1 MTQISNPEIPGAT
14 NEDIVLDTFLD
25 NRSTM
30 DSDDDSSDPIR
41 IMDQDNDFFVDSSIK
56 GKMKRFFYKLWNG
69 PTVPED
75 NPPRRI
81 QVFLK
86 VEEFPEKFNNSISK
100 SIRVTGLILYLSL
113 WFLVCYNILVPY
125 MTIPPGMSNNSN
137 ITVIP
142 LSCQSQSHFW
152 RGKNGACGLN
162 GELCPSFDKDENEV
176 IFRCPALCDR
186 NSWTYSLIPIGD
198 QRVKYRGYF
207 VGGGEDPEQHA
218 TETLS
223 KPYRADSYPCG
234 AAIHAGVLSPFFGGC
249 ARISYSKNGEL
260 YFPSAPGHYGVG
272 ESIPFLSFFQ
282 SSYYF
287 KKLVSGNDS
296 SGGFSHCYDPRLLV
310 LVINIILGIPIVY
323 LASGAAT
330 FWIINFVGFW
340 TICLATNP
348 PYTVNA
354 RDHDSFSNLLSI
366 GLERFLPSSFI
377 LYVLWHASV
386 KRTLSDPP
394 PELNAKSSPLSKL
407 ILWYPLFWLGVLNNI
422 TFDRLP
428 VDRLTILD
436 LKEQAGALIAVSSI
450 ITTIGTCAF
459 IQAYKIWLSGRFRKY
474 LVIYVSFI
482 LGLVFLAQ
490 LPGLTLRIHHYILA
504 MLLIPG
510 CATRGRT
517 ALAFQGILL
526 GLFLSGSSRWGL
538 ASIAETIDSLKRDDP
553 KGKILPPEFTGFNI
567 TSGILDW
574 KFADTSSM
582 NSIEQAVNNKFNGV
596 SLLIN
601 DIERYVGDRAESLNL
616 VDLFKK
622 STDLKNSIK
631 NALKNGYTDK
641 DGNILMYLRIGKKV
655 LGSEAYSDF
664 SNAGVLKWPS
674 GEFTK
679 PQPGVT

>member
-1 MTQISNPEIPGAT
+1 MTQITNPEISGAT

-41 IMDQDNDFFVDSSIK
+41 IIDQETEFFFDDSIK
-56 GKMKRFFYKLWNG
+56 GKLKQFFYKLWNG

-86 VEEFPEKFNNSISK
+86 MEEFPERFNKGISK
-100 SIRVTGLILYLSL
+100 ALRITGLILYLSL
-113 WFLVCYNILVPY
+113 WFLVCYRILLPY
-125 MTIPPGMSNNSN
+125 MTIPPGMSNNPDV
-137 ITVIP
+137 TVIP

-152 RGKNGACGLN
+152 RGKNAACGLN
-162 GELCPSFDKDENEV
+162 GELCPSFDGDKKEI

-186 NSWTYSLIPIGD
+186 SSWTYSLIPIGD
-198 QRVKYRGYF
+198 QRIKYRGYF
-207 VGGGEDPEQHA
+207 VGGGEDPDSHA
-218 TETLS
+218 EILT

-234 AAIHAGVLSPFFGGC
+234 AAVHAGVVSPFFGGC
-249 ARISYSKNGEL
+249 ARISYSNNGEL
-260 YFPSAPGHYGVG
+260 YFPSASGHYGVG

-282 SSYYF
+282 SSYFF
-287 KKLVSGNDS
+287 KKLVSGAGS

-310 LVINIILGIPIVY
+310 LVINIILGLPIVY
-323 LASGAAT
+323 LASGAT
-330 FWIINFVGFW
+330 MFWIINFVGFW
-340 TICLATNP
+340 TICLATDP

-354 RDHDSFSNLLSI
+354 SDHDSFANLLSI

-377 LYVLWHASV
+377 LYVLWHSST

-394 PELNAKSSPLSKL
+394 PDIDAKPSPLSRL

-436 LKEQAGALIAVSSI
+436 LKEQAGALIAVTSI
-450 ITTIGTCAF
+450 ITTIGTCAI

-482 LGLVFLAQ
+482 LGLVFLGQ

-538 ASIAETIDSLKRDDP
+538 ASIAETVDSLKRDDP
-553 KGKILPPEFTGFNI
+553 RGKILPPEFTGFNV
-567 TSGILDW
+567 TSGILNW
-574 KFADTSSM
+574 KFADDSSM
-582 NSIEQAVNNKFNGV
+582 SSIEKTINSKFNGV

-601 DIERYVGDRAESLNL
+601 DIERYVDERRESLNL
-616 VDLFKK
+616 IDLFKK
-622 STDLKNSIK
+622 STDLKDSIK
-631 NALKNGYTDK
+631 NALYQGYKDK

-655 LGSEAYSDF
+655 LGSEVYSDF
-664 SNAGVLKWPS
+664 SNAGILKWPS